1 MTEQQELRAAIIE
14 ASEALRVALAAMDSA
29 GGEAAEW
36 LDEAAGYPAAD
47 IGHGGI
53 LDQAAEILAQLAG
66 K

>member
-1 MTEQQELRAAIIE
+1 
-14 ASEALRVALAAMDSA
+14 MDGA

-36 LDEAAGYPAAD
+36 LDEAAGNPAAD
-47 IGHGGI
+47 IGHGGT